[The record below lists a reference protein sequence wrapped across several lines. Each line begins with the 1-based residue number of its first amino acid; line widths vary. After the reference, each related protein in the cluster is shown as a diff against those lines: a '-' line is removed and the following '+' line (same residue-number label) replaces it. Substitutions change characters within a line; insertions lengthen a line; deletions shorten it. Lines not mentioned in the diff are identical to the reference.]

1 MGGMIDFSRMIDES
15 RIVDL
20 EAENKED
27 SLRELVEVIARS
39 PEITDKEDFLEAILE
54 REKVISTGVG
64 IEVALPHVKIASVRD
79 FVIAIGRS
87 HKGIDFESLD
97 EKPVYIIVMIGAN
110 DKQAGEFLKVLANL
124 VLRLKNKNFR
134 KAVMFA
140 KSPKR
145 IKDLFVSVEVGGD
158 VPDEE

>member
-1 MGGMIDFSRMIDES
+1 MIDFSQMIDET

-20 EAENKED
+20 KASTKEEA
-27 SLRELVEVIARS
+27 LRELVDVLALS
-39 PEITDKEDFLEAILE
+39 PNVTDTDDLLRAILE
-54 REKVISTGVG
+54 REKVLSTGVG
-64 IEVALPHVKIASVRD
+64 IEVAMPHVKIASVKN

-110 DKQAGEFLKVLANL
+110 DKQAGDFLKVLAKL
-124 VLRLKNKNFR
+124 VLRLKNKTFR
-134 KAVMFA
+134 KQVMFA

-145 IKDLFVSVEVGGD
+145 IKELFLSEEVPVD
-158 VPDEE
+158 DEE

>member
-1 MGGMIDFSRMIDES
+1 MIDFSQMIDES

-20 EAENKED
+20 KATTKEEA
-27 SLRELVEVIARS
+27 LRELVDVLATS
-39 PEITDKEDFLEAILE
+39 PNVTDPDDLLRAILE
-54 REKVISTGVG
+54 REKVLSTGVG
-64 IEVALPHVKIASVRD
+64 IEVAMPHVKIPSVKN

-110 DKQAGEFLKVLANL
+110 DKQAGDFLKVLAKL
-124 VLRLKNKNFR
+124 VLRLKNKTFR
-134 KAVMFA
+134 KQVMFA

-145 IKDLFVSVEVGGD
+145 IKELFVSED
-158 VPDEE
+158 LPEEDDE

>member
-1 MGGMIDFSRMIDES
+1 MVDFSKMIDES

-20 EAENKED
+20 KATTKEEA
-27 SLRELVEVIARS
+27 LRELVDVLATS
-39 PEITDKEDFLEAILE
+39 PNVTDKDELLKAIFE

-64 IEVALPHVKIASVRD
+64 IEVALPHVKIPSVKD

-87 HKGIDFESLD
+87 HKGIDFDSLD
-97 EKPVYIIVMIGAN
+97 DKPVYIIVMIGAN
-110 DKQAGEFLKVLANL
+110 DKQAGDFLKVLAQL
-124 VLRLKNKNFR
+124 VLKLKNKNFR

-145 IKDLFVSVEVGGD
+145 IRELFISNESL
-158 VPDEE
+158 PESESDEG

>member
-1 MGGMIDFSRMIDES
+1 MIDFSKMIDES

-20 EAENKED
+20 KATSKEEA
-27 SLRELVEVIARS
+27 LRELVDVLATS
-39 PEITDKEDFLEAILE
+39 PLVTDKEELLKAIFE

-64 IEVALPHVKIASVRD
+64 IEVALPHVKIPSVKD

-87 HKGIDFESLD
+87 HKGIDFDSLD

-110 DKQAGEFLKVLANL
+110 DKQAGDFLKVLAQL
-124 VLRLKNKNFR
+124 VLKLKNRNFR

-145 IKDLFVSVEVGGD
+145 IKELFCAETL
-158 VPDEE
+158 PPEMEEE

>member
-1 MGGMIDFSRMIDES
+1 MIDES

-20 EAENKED
+20 KATTKEEA
-27 SLRELVEVIARS
+27 LRELVDVLATS
-39 PEITDKEDFLEAILE
+39 PNVTDKDELLKAIFE

-64 IEVALPHVKIASVRD
+64 IEVALPHVKIPSVKD

-87 HKGIDFESLD
+87 HKGIDFDSLD
-97 EKPVYIIVMIGAN
+97 DKPVYIIVMIGAN
-110 DKQAGEFLKVLANL
+110 DKQAGDFLKVLAQL
-124 VLRLKNKNFR
+124 VLKLKNKNFR

-145 IKDLFVSVEVGGD
+145 IRELFISNESL
-158 VPDEE
+158 PESESDEG

>member
-1 MGGMIDFSRMIDES
+1 MIDFSKMIDES

-20 EAENKED
+20 KATTKEEA
-27 SLRELVEVIARS
+27 LRELVDVLATS
-39 PEITDKEDFLEAILE
+39 PLVTDKEELLNAIFE

-64 IEVALPHVKIASVRD
+64 IEVALPHVKIPSVKD

-87 HKGIDFESLD
+87 HKGIDFDSLD

-110 DKQAGEFLKVLANL
+110 DKQAGEFLKVLAQL
-124 VLRLKNKNFR
+124 VLKLKNKNFR

-145 IKDLFVSVEVGGD
+145 IKELFCSDEVPLEVE
-158 VPDEE
+158 ES

>member
-1 MGGMIDFSRMIDES
+1 MPDFEKMIDEG

-20 EAENKED
+20 KATTKEEA
-27 SLRELVEVIARS
+27 LRELVDVLATS
-39 PEITDKEDFLEAILE
+39 ANVTDRDDLLRAIFE

-64 IEVALPHVKIASVRD
+64 IEVALPHVKIPSVKD

-110 DKQAGEFLKVLANL
+110 DKQAGEFLKILAQL
-124 VLRLKNKNFR
+124 VLKLKGKEFR

-145 IKDLFVSVEVGGD
+145 IRELFTGAADAGAE
-158 VPDEE
+158 

>member
-1 MGGMIDFSRMIDES
+1 MIDFSKMIAES

-20 EAENKED
+20 KATTKEEA
-27 SLRELVEVIARS
+27 LRELVDVLATS
-39 PEITDKEDFLEAILE
+39 PLVTDKEELLKAIFE

-64 IEVALPHVKIASVRD
+64 IEVALPHVKIPSVQD

-87 HKGIDFESLD
+87 HKGIDFDSLD

-110 DKQAGEFLKVLANL
+110 DKQAGEFLKVLAQL
-124 VLRLKNKNFR
+124 VLKLKNKNFR
-134 KAVMFA
+134 RAVMFA

-145 IKDLFVSVEVGGD
+145 IKELFCSETLPPDVE
-158 VPDEE
+158 EE

>member
-1 MGGMIDFSRMIDES
+1 MIDFEKMIDES

-20 EAENKED
+20 KATNKEEA
-27 SLRELVEVIARS
+27 LRELVDVLAES
-39 PEITDKEDFLEAILE
+39 PDVTDRDELLHAIFE

-64 IEVALPHVKIASVRD
+64 IEVALPHVKIPSVKN

-97 EKPVYIIVMIGAN
+97 EKPVYIVVMIGAN
-110 DKQAGEFLKVLANL
+110 DKQAGDFLKVLAKL
-124 VLRLKNKNFR
+124 VLKLKNRNFR
-134 KAVMFA
+134 KQVMFA

-145 IKDLFVSVEVGGD
+145 IKELFVSDEVPG
-158 VPDEE
+158 DEEE

>member
-1 MGGMIDFSRMIDES
+1 MIDES

-20 EAENKED
+20 KATTKEEA
-27 SLRELVEVIARS
+27 LRELVDVLATS
-39 PEITDKEDFLEAILE
+39 PNVTDPDDLLRAILE
-54 REKVISTGVG
+54 REKVLSTGVG
-64 IEVALPHVKIASVRD
+64 IEVAMPHVKIPSVKN

-110 DKQAGEFLKVLANL
+110 DKQAGDFLKVLAKL
-124 VLRLKNKNFR
+124 VLRLKNKTFR
-134 KAVMFA
+134 KQVMFA

-145 IKDLFVSVEVGGD
+145 IKELFVSED
-158 VPDEE
+158 LPEEDDE